1 LERFLDPKYKA
12 RVTWQQPIPGMDRF
26 RPALVDGRYTQSH
39 KTLYGRQ
46 QEAVRWTTEAMTE
59 KYGDVVARGFDGAG
73 TGYRARIADEAM
85 LIAGK
90 SGTSQVR
97 NITAA
102 ERARGVTG
110 NDQLPW
116 ERRDHALFIGFAPY
130 DAPRL
135 AVAAIVEHGGGGSSV
150 AGPVVRDVMLAA
162 LHDGHIPPIEA
173 YPSGERE
180 AARERLG
187 ALPIRPE
194 PEPKPSRSRA

>member
-1 LERFLDPKYKA
+1 VLASPLQLAVMTA
-12 RVTWQQPIPGMDRF
+12 RLASGSAI
-26 RPALVDGRYTQSH
+26 RPRLVKSVDGVETPVETDGDLGVSQAHLR
-39 KTLYGRQ
+39 
-46 QEAVRWTTEAMTE
+46 AVRNGMYSVSNTQ
-59 KYGDVVARGFDGAG
+59 RG
-73 TGYRARIADEAM
+73 TGYRARIADESM

-110 NDQLPW
+110 NAQLPW

-130 DAPRL
+130 DTPRL
-135 AVAAIVEHGGGGSSV
+135 AVATIVEHGGGGSSV

-162 LHDGHIPPIEA
+162 LHDGHVPPIEA
-173 YPSGERE
+173 YPSWERE
-180 AARERLG
+180 AARERLE
-187 ALPIRPE
+187 ALPLRPE